1 MKNNRLIKFLFY
13 FFLIVCIV
21 FLILDFMSII
31 KIDNAI
37 KGGIFL
43 ITLTEIIMRR
53 KLHLNY
59 GSGGDSRF
67 FIFALGSGYIFG

>member
-1 MKNNRLIKFLFY
+1 MKNNRLITFLFY

-43 ITLTEIIMRR
+43 ITLTVYIYRWRR
-53 KLHLNY
+53 GDYKA
-59 GSGGDSRF
+59 GGR
-67 FIFALGSGYIFG
+67 